1 MKAMAIEA
9 IMLML
14 IIFIGGAMAKSP
26 SVIIVGAGMSGEAMK
41 KKNQR
46 LGKQRTKTYL
56 TRCHYFL
63 FTGISAAK
71 TLSDAGITD
80 LTILEATGRIGGR
93 MYKVPFAGLQV
104 EKGANWVEGVGGK
117 ELNPMWKMAQELHL
131 RNFESNYD
139 NISANCYKEK

>member
-56 TRCHYFL
+56 
-63 FTGISAAK
+63 K
-71 TLSDAGITD
+71 N
-80 LTILEATGRIGGR
+80 IGGEDIIGCR
-93 MYKVPFAGLQV
+93 NNRLD
-104 EKGANWVEGVGGK
+104 
-117 ELNPMWKMAQELHL
+117 NP
-131 RNFESNYD
+131 
-139 NISANCYKEK
+139 